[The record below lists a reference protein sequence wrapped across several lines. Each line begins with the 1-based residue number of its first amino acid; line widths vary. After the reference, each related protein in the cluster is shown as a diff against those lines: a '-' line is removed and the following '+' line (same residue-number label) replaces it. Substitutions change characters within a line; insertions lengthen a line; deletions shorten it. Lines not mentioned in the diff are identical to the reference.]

1 LPIASRVLDGLEHI
15 FHNPVE
21 VSHRGRASSFV
32 TLRWNGYGFS
42 DHFEKILDINPRVF
56 YCQSWS
62 SPKAKMFIQDPPAET
77 GLTMENAPAQEL
89 QPEEA
94 QVMRLILRAIREI
107 RYGSVQIVIQDSK
120 VVQIDKVEKL
130 RLV

>member
-1 LPIASRVLDGLEHI
+1 M
-15 FHNPVE
+15 
-21 VSHRGRASSFV
+21 SS
-32 TLRWNGYGFS
+32 
-42 DHFEKILDINPRVF
+42 K
-56 YCQSWS
+56 
-62 SPKAKMFIQDPPAET
+62 KAKFLVQTQPRET
-77 GLTMENAPAQEL
+77 GLMRDNAPDQEP

-94 QVMRLILRAIREI
+94 EVMRLILRAMREI

>member
-1 LPIASRVLDGLEHI
+1 
-15 FHNPVE
+15 
-21 VSHRGRASSFV
+21 
-32 TLRWNGYGFS
+32 
-42 DHFEKILDINPRVF
+42 
-56 YCQSWS
+56 
-62 SPKAKMFIQDPPAET
+62 M
-77 GLTMENAPAQEL
+77 MENAPAPDL

>member
-1 LPIASRVLDGLEHI
+1 MND
-15 FHNPVE
+15 
-21 VSHRGRASSFV
+21 
-32 TLRWNGYGFS
+32 
-42 DHFEKILDINPRVF
+42 
-56 YCQSWS
+56 
-62 SPKAKMFIQDPPAET
+62 
-77 GLTMENAPAQEL
+77 APAQEP

-94 QVMRLILRAIREI
+94 QILRLILRAIREI